1 MPGRWTH
8 ALVRH
13 RLAVIVIWAAILG
26 GGILAATQ
34 LSSVLANSFAV
45 PGSGSDHAGDLLAE
59 HFGERP
65 EGTFVVVFRVS
76 RPSDASVRRQL
87 RQRLTA
93 AARVLPTAKTGTLQR
108 GGGILYAEL
117 ATPLRLD
124 AARAYTDRLRRA
136 LSSANGPPALVTGQP
151 ALERDLEPIL
161 AGDLRRGEAIALP
174 AALLVLIGLFGL
186 STAVLVPFAFAAS
199 TVAATLIGVDALAHL
214 FSMTTYV
221 TNLVVLVG
229 LGLAID
235 YSLLI
240 VYRYREELGA
250 GPDPVTAIVRT
261 MATAGRTVMF
271 SGITMAAGLGLLLFV
286 PVPFVRSIGAA
297 GLLVPLASVA
307 AALTL
312 QPALLSLLRAPQ
324 GTHSPGRDKVRGHG
338 AWESL
343 ARWVIRWRVP
353 LLVGSSGLLIAL
365 ASMAFALRVV
375 PSSFASLPR
384 ETGSSRAIRLLRDG
398 VGPGAITP
406 TSVVVDAGARGSA
419 RSGATRNAVA
429 RLADELFHDPE
440 VLLVANGSRKPFT
453 DRSGQF
459 ARVLVVNR
467 HEYGADQT
475 RSLVRRLRARL
486 VPAAHFPPEATVEV
500 GGAPAQGVDF
510 LASTYDRL
518 PWLALLV
525 LGAVFLALLR
535 AFRSLVL
542 PLQAVLANLLTV
554 TAVYGALVLV
564 FQHGVGAGLL
574 GLHRTG
580 AIEGW
585 VPIFLFAALVGLSTD
600 YEVFLVMRMREIWDR
615 HLDTTEAVA
624 GGSGR
629 TGQIITAA
637 AVVFVASVSGFLVGR
652 VAGLQQLGLGLS
664 LGVLLDATIV
674 RGLLVPSLM
683 AVLGRSNWWLPT
695 AIARLVRATPSP
707 PAPKE

>member
-1 MPGRWTH
+1 MPGRCTR

-13 RLAVIVIWAAILG
+13 RLAVIAVWAAILG
-26 GGILAATQ
+26 AGILAATQ

-45 PGSGSDHAGDLLAE
+45 PGSGSARASDLLAK

-65 EGTFVVVFRVS
+65 EGTFVVVFRVP
-76 RPSDASVRRQL
+76 RPADARVRRQL

-108 GGGILYAEL
+108 GAGILYAEL

-124 AARAYTDRLRRA
+124 EARAYIDRLRRA
-136 LSSANGPPALVTGQP
+136 LRSADGPPALVTGQP

-186 STAVLVPFAFAAS
+186 STAVLVPFVFAAS
-199 TVAATLIGVDALAHL
+199 TVAATLVGVDALAHL
-214 FSMTTYV
+214 FPMTTYV

-240 VYRYREELGA
+240 VYRYREEFRA
-250 GPDPVTAIVRT
+250 EFDPGEAIVRT
-261 MATAGRTVMF
+261 MATAGRTVTF
-271 SGITMAAGLGLLLFV
+271 SGLTMAAGLGLLLLV

-312 QPALLSLLRAPQ
+312 QPALLSLLRPPHASRLPA
-324 GTHSPGRDKVRGHG
+324 GERASGRG

-343 ARWVIRWRVP
+343 ARWVVRRRVP
-353 LLVGSSGLLIAL
+353 VLIGTAGLLVAL
-365 ASMAFALRVV
+365 ASTAFVLRVV
-375 PSSFASLPR
+375 PGSFASLPR
-384 ETGSSRAIRLLRDG
+384 GTESSRAIRLLRDG
-398 VGPGAITP
+398 VGPGAATP
-406 TSVVVDAGARGSA
+406 ASIVVDAGSGGSA
-419 RSGATRNAVA
+419 RRGATRNAVA
-429 RLADELFHDPE
+429 RLADELSHDPE
-440 VLLVANGSRKPFT
+440 VLVVANGSRKPYT

-475 RSLVRRLRARL
+475 RSLVRRLRTRL
-486 VPAAHFPPEATVEV
+486 VPAAHFPSGATIEV
-500 GGAPAQGVDF
+500 GGGPAQGEDF
-510 LASTYDRL
+510 LASTYGRL

-525 LGAVFLALLR
+525 LGVVFLALVR
-535 AFRSLVL
+535 AFRSLLL

-585 VPIFLFAALVGLSTD
+585 VPIFLFAALLGLSTD
-600 YEVFLVMRMREIWDR
+600 YEVFLVMRMREAWDR
-615 HLDTTEAVA
+615 RADTTEAVV
-624 GGSGR
+624 GGFAR
-629 TGQIITAA
+629 TGRIITAA
-637 AVVFVASVSGFLVGR
+637 ALVFVASVSGFLAGR
-652 VAGLQQLGLGLS
+652 VAGLQQLGLGLA

-674 RGLLVPSLM
+674 RALLVPSLM
-683 AVLGRSNWWLPT
+683 AVLGHWNWWLPT
-695 AIARLVRATPSP
+695 AVARLARTAPSP
-707 PAPKE
+707 PAAKE